1 MASLFTDLLGWV
13 VIATFL
19 AAAGVEYVRR
29 HRTGSSD
36 RVVALRQRLDSLA
49 VPPERTLATAGWGLF
64 AAFWLALFPHFAF
77 TQKSYVEGVLS
88 LLAVPACLYAGW
100 LLWNGRD
107 SLLVLSRAVAAMGVV
122 YFPFETVEPLKRTLI
137 LVVTDQTGWLIG
149 QLGYDPERVT
159 GPVLGYHNAY
169 RFVTPENHGLLFEIV
184 LACTGLGSMAIF
196 AGLIAAVRAP
206 FGRKVRALAVSIPI
220 IWLLNVLRTTFIG
233 ITFGNQYLQLFVDEV
248 LLLFGSSDPYMVS
261 FFLSDRVISQVLAVV
276 ALVGITYLVVREL
289 PELVTVI
296 EDVLYMITKEE
307 YDLLESLDLPR
318 EPATTDPAYRA
329 DGDGRTSDAPGD
341 DRTR

>member
-19 AAAGVEYVRR
+19 AGAGVEYVRR
-29 HRTGSSD
+29 HRVGGEAG
-36 RVVALRQRLDSLA
+36 ALATLRRRLDGFET
-49 VPPERTLATAGWGLF
+49 PPERTLATAGWVLF

-88 LLAVPACLYAGW
+88 LLAVPASLYAGW
-100 LLWNGRD
+100 LLWTGRD
-107 SLLVLSRAVAAMGVV
+107 SLLVLSRAVAAMGIV
-122 YFPFETVEPLKRTLI
+122 YFPFESVEPLKRGLV
-137 LVVTDQTGWLIG
+137 LVVTEQTGWAMA
-149 QLGYDPERVT
+149 QLGYHPTRVT
-159 GPVLGYHNAY
+159 GPILGYHNAY
-169 RFVTPENHGLLFEIV
+169 RFVTAEGHGLVFEIV

-206 FGRKVRALAVSIPI
+206 LGRKLRGLAVSIPT
-220 IWLLNVLRTTFIG
+220 IWLLNIVRTTFIG
-233 ITFGNQYLQLFVDEV
+233 IAFGNQYLQLFVDEV
-248 LLLFGSSDPYMVS
+248 LFLFGSSDPYMVS

-296 EDVLYMITKEE
+296 EDVLYMVTNEE

-318 EPATTDPAYRA
+318 EPVRA
-329 DGDGRTSDAPGD
+329 DGGGSDAD
-341 DRTR
+341 ER

>member
-1 MASLFTDLLGWV
+1 MASPLTDLLGWA

-19 AAAGVEYVRR
+19 ASAGVEYLRR
-29 HRTGSSD
+29 R
-36 RVVALRQRLDSLA
+36 RVGGDAGPLASLRRRLDGLA
-49 VPPERTLATAGWGLF
+49 VAPERALSTAGWGLF
-64 AAFWLALFPHFAF
+64 AVFWLALFPHFAF

-107 SLLVLSRAVAAMGVV
+107 SLQVLSRAVAAMGIV
-122 YFPFETVEPLKRTLI
+122 YFPFETVEPLKRGLI
-137 LVVTDQTGWLIG
+137 LIVTDQTGWAMA
-149 QLGYDPERVT
+149 QLGYTPERVA
-159 GPVLGYHNAY
+159 GPILGYSNAY
-169 RFVTPENHGLLFEIV
+169 RFVTPEGHTLLFEVV

-206 FGRKVRALAVSIPI
+206 LGRKLRGLAVSIPL
-220 IWLLNVLRTTFIG
+220 IWALNIVRTTFIG

-248 LLLFGSSDPYMVS
+248 LFLFGASDPYMVS

-296 EDVLYMITKEE
+296 EDVLYMLTKEE

-318 EPATTDPAYRA
+318 EPMKTDGGVPDRR
-329 DGDGRTSDAPGD
+329 DGPDG
-341 DRTR
+341 